1 MSEEEELDRGDLVE
15 DIDEEELEEGEEE
28 EGEEEDEKEVEEDEE
43 EGEED
48 EEEEEEDEDGEGE
61 ENEEEEEE
69 TVDEKDEKDTGSIPR
84 SRLNQVLK
92 QREEE
97 RARSA
102 WLEDQLETLIKQRAE
117 PAVVE
122 PVVPDLPE
130 YNFEESE
137 EKYADLI
144 LEGDAKE
151 AGRLRR
157 EITEQHNLIR
167 KHEMDA
173 FKAEIAE
180 DAKNTSDQ
188 GISNFSF
195 ESHRKSLV
203 AENEYLDDASDA
215 YNERAVKMANSLMA
229 SYIQEGKDKVEA
241 LTLAVAD
248 ISPLFSKDETG
259 QGKKVTKRSQKR
271 KANKRAVDTMK
282 SQPPTS
288 KGRKGN
294 SRVDLDT
301 LDVGTLTDKKF
312 SSLTAKELSV
322 LRGD

>member
-15 DIDEEELEEGEEE
+15 DIDEEELEEELEEGEEEEEAEDEKEVKEDEEEGDEDEEGEE
-28 EGEEEDEKEVEEDEE
+28 EGEEETGD
-43 EGEED
+43 G
-48 EEEEEEDEDGEGE
+48 EDG
-61 ENEEEEEE
+61 
-69 TVDEKDEKDTGSIPR
+69 KDTGSIPR

-117 PAVVE
+117 PTVVE
-122 PVVPDLPE
+122 PAVPDLPE

-167 KHEMDA
+167 KHEMDV

-180 DAKNTSDQ
+180 EAKNTSDQ